1 MIRVVGK
8 RGKGSVESQLDEAA
22 KGVDF
27 VRIDCTSGNPD
38 TVMKEGLS
46 PFFLGP
52 VNTYDGLKAGQIGGF
67 CQKAA
72 A

>member
-27 VRIDCTSGNPD
+27 VRIDCTSGNSD
-38 TVMKEGLS
+38 AVMKEGLS
-46 PFFLGP
+46 RMP
-52 VNTYDGLKAGQIGGF
+52 TA
-67 CQKAA
+67 
-72 A
+72 